1 MEPVKQK
8 TRAFSELALDRV
20 PTDVYNS
27 TNQGDTYAMD
37 LKELCIKG
45 RTAVR
50 PYLYCLLVLAGGCAD
65 RTASQYLEAARAH
78 DSRGESGAALEALRA
93 AAAVVPGDA
102 FYQRQLGLAYL
113 RLGMYA
119 EATATL
125 ERALELEPH
134 YADVYRDLAAVFEAQ
149 GMKSA
154 AIGWLERGT
163 KEVPG
168 YEPLHRD
175 LVEHQ
180 LVQDRPDEALR
191 ILEAAVERW
200 PHALWAHFRLAQL
213 YHQLELF
220 DKARSA
226 LETVLDI
233 EPGIAEAHA
242 LLGNVLYE
250 RQEYGD
256 AAEAYRR
263 AIALNPEDHGSCN
276 NLAWLYAIQ
285 GIRLKEA
292 RRLSWRSLQ
301 QAPDSPTYLDTFAE
315 ILYRTAQYERA
326 IEVIRHAISLRPED
340 PALRDHLQSQLD
352 KFMAAYGGSVDRGGP
367 KVTKDWR
374 WSDHTYAR
382 NFHGG

>member
-1 MEPVKQK
+1 MRVKE
-8 TRAFSELALDRV
+8 TSVRGRA
-20 PTDVYNS
+20 
-27 TNQGDTYAMD
+27 G
-37 LKELCIKG
+37 
-45 RTAVR
+45 VR
-50 PYLYCLLVLAGGCAD
+50 LWLVCLSILTGGCAD
-65 RTASQYLEAARAH
+65 RTASQYLEAAQALQA
-78 DSRGESGAALEALRA
+78 RGEPEAALEMLQA
-93 AAAVVPGDA
+93 AASAVPEDA
-102 FYQRQLGLAYL
+102 FYQRQLGLARL
-113 RLGMYA
+113 RLGRYV
-119 EATATL
+119 EAAASL

-134 YADVYRDLAAVFEAQ
+134 YADVYRDLAAVFTAQ
-149 GMKSA
+149 EMKSA

-163 KEVPG
+163 RQVPG

-175 LVEHQ
+175 LVELQ
-180 LVQDRPDEALR
+180 LADDRPDEALR

-200 PHALWAHFRLAQL
+200 PETLWAHFRLAQL
-213 YHQLELF
+213 YHRLELF
-220 DKARSA
+220 DRAGSA

-242 LLGNVLYE
+242 LLGNVRYE
-250 RQEYGD
+250 QEAYGD

-292 RRLSWRSLQ
+292 QRLSLRSLQ

-340 PALRDHLQSQLD
+340 PALRAHLQNQLD
-352 KFMAAYGGSVDRGGP
+352 KFMAAHGGSVHRGGWKGAP
-367 KVTKDWR
+367 DRR
-374 WSDHTYAR
+374 WTHPAYGSI
-382 NFHGG
+382 F